1 METLQSFLKT
11 NPHTNDLE
19 FTQTDIFPQAKLFKP
34 FGLGVQ
40 ENVLSLHWGTFFQ
53 KKKIFLFDIF
63 APFTFEEVEYLE
75 DLDMVVLHSIAYG
88 FSLRVYFV
96 SYETLTLDFWDA
108 LDTSSPLPAR
118 TKIGKS
124 GKILGSLQPFST
136 YVELYADSPDSIL
149 PELFLKKF
157 PDFSLEDF
165 TKDFIQSYADINC
178 IGVPKLWD
186 CFRRTKEKES
196 IDSINSFSCVK
207 HDDLLDKTLTFYS
220 YSSMF

>member
-1 METLQSFLKT
+1 M
-11 NPHTNDLE
+11 
-19 FTQTDIFPQAKLFKP
+19 
-34 FGLGVQ
+34 
-40 ENVLSLHWGTFFQ
+40 
-53 KKKIFLFDIF
+53 
-63 APFTFEEVEYLE
+63 EYLE

-88 FSLRVYFV
+88 FSLRVSTFPMKP
-96 SYETLTLDFWDA
+96 SPWTSGMLWTPPA
-108 LDTSSPLPAR
+108 LSPAR

-178 IGVPKLWD
+178 IGVPRLWD

-196 IDSINSFSCVK
+196 IDSINSFSYVK